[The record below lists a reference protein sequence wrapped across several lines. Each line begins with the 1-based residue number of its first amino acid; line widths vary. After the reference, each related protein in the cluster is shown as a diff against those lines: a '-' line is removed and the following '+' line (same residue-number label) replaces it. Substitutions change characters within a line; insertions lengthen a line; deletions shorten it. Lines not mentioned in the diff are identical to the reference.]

1 MARIQEKGSKISEK
15 HFSFLLSSEDHEGK
29 HGPSRMKLTTAE
41 AERFVQMTNGM
52 INCLTWDKATDK
64 DVFIKVSKIINKARL
79 SAVDVCEDLPFKW

>member
-1 MARIQEKGSKISEK
+1 MATLIQKGSKISEE